1 MCFQISESCKQIF
14 FREKDED
21 ESCCGIVDVLRGNDN
36 SFMTLR
42 TLTTLKII
50 NLLANSNFLHA
61 AVLLLA
67 NDGGNDR
74 DADDIGD
81 DEDTGD
87 DDDIFDY
94 DDTGDDDDIGDDED
108 IFDILNLLQAAVLLL
123 DQPRAAAFLLKASPS
138 RSAVL
143 ALLWANIKYRYS
155 FELDV
160 N

>member
-14 FREKDED
+14 SREKDED
-21 ESCCGIVDVLRGNDN
+21 ESCCGCGIVDVLRGNDN

-50 NLLANSNFLHA
+50 NLLANSNLLHA

-81 DEDTGD
+81 DDNTVD
-87 DDDIFDY
+87 ADDIC
-94 DDTGDDDDIGDDED
+94 
-108 IFDILNLLQAAVLLL
+108 DILNLLQAAVLLL

>member
-1 MCFQISESCKQIF
+1 
-14 FREKDED
+14 
-21 ESCCGIVDVLRGNDN
+21 
-36 SFMTLR
+36 MTLR
-42 TLTTLKII
+42 MLTTLKII
-50 NLLANSNFLHA
+50 NLLANSNLLHA

-81 DEDTGD
+81 DDNTVD
-87 DDDIFDY
+87 ADDIC
-94 DDTGDDDDIGDDED
+94 
-108 IFDILNLLQAAVLLL
+108 DILNLLQAAVLLL